1 MMVKSRRDEVVVA
14 YALMTPFI
22 IVYGVIFVWPS
33 IKLFELSF
41 TDAPLIGEGAWV
53 GFKNFWRLQSDRLF
67 STAIWNTIYFV
78 ALSVVPSTL
87 IALAIALGVN
97 RLKGRLQSVVLA
109 AFSFPTSCRCRSYTA
124 SGAGC
129 STRTSASRNT
139 SLLRLPEV
147 STSRSSARFR
157 CSCRR

>member
-1 MMVKSRRDEVVVA
+1 MMVRSRRDEVVVA

-53 GFKNFWRLQSDRLF
+53 GFKNFSRLQSDRLF

-109 AFSFPTSCRCRSYTA
+109 AFF
-124 SGAGC
+124 
-129 STRTSASRNT
+129 
-139 SLLRLPEV
+139 LPYILPV
-147 STSRSSARFR
+147 SVVIPHLELDVR
-157 CSCRR
+157 